1 MSGLLE
7 PGTIL
12 TLRRADR
19 LVGVGGQVR
28 TNAIDAPA
36 WAGAV
41 HALELVLDG
50 VPVRE
55 HLRYQ
60 ELPVLPAIEQDL
72 ALLVPVNVSA
82 RQVEELIRSAGGKLL
97 EGVSPFD
104 LYRGKGIP
112 EGFRSI
118 AYRLRFRAQD
128 RTLTDAEA
136 AAAVQRILKRLKDEY
151 GIERRG

>member
-1 MSGLLE
+1 MLALLR
-7 PGTIL
+7 G
-12 TLRRADR
+12 DR

-28 TNAIDAPA
+28 VNAVDAPA
-36 WAGAV
+36 WAGVV
-41 HALELVLDG
+41 HAFEVVVDG
-50 VPVRE
+50 VPARE
-55 HLRYQ
+55 HQRYQ

-72 ALLVPVNVSA
+72 ALLVPVAVSA
-82 RQVEELIRSAGGKLL
+82 RQVEDLIRSTGGKLL
-97 EGVSPFD
+97 EEVAPFD

-112 EGFRSI
+112 EGFRSL